1 MFYVLD
7 THPIVWFVSGSPR
20 LTPVAQAA
28 MSDPAAELIVP
39 AMVLVALPGLSASH
53 RIPGEGAG
61 LQRDLVR

>member
-28 MSDPAAELIVP
+28 MSDPTAQLIVP
-39 AMVLVALPGLSASH
+39 AMALIEIRFLSA
-53 RIPGEGAG
+53 RRRTPN
-61 LQRDLVR
+61 